1 MTHSEMPAQARQAA
15 ERIHRAGDG
24 VKHEARSA
32 QRKGRQAAANP
43 WAERLMRLGY
53 AAKGLVYVIMGLLA
67 LAAALGRGGA
77 TTDTKGAV
85 RALALGPA
93 GHVLLVVVAVGLF
106 GYALWGIL
114 DALLDLDGNGTEL
127 KGIVTRVAIFVIGL
141 SYVGLALAALTI
153 ALGTG
158 SGGSG
163 SDQQTRDLTARLL
176 QAPFGI
182 ALVVLLGLLLLGVAL
197 AMAYVAWTAQ
207 FMRPMLHDETG
218 ATVERALRWLGRA
231 GYGALAVV
239 TAEIG
244 IFLII
249 AALRHNPG
257 ESRGLGSALATL
269 AAQPYGHVLLAVVA
283 LGLIAFGV
291 FSLAEARYRRINPR

>member
-1 MTHSEMPAQARQAA
+1 MTHSDISAQAHQTG
-15 ERIHRAGDG
+15 ERIHDAAGG
-24 VKHEARSA
+24 AKHEARAA

-53 AAKGLVYVIMGLLA
+53 AAKGIVFVIMGGLA

-85 RALALGPA
+85 QALALGPA
-93 GHVLLVVVAVGLF
+93 GHTLLVVVSVGLF
-106 GYALWGIL
+106 GFALW
-114 DALLDLDGNGTEL
+114 ALLAAVLDLDRLGTSL
-127 KGIVTRVAIFVIGL
+127 KAIATRAGEFIIGL
-141 SYVGLALAALTI
+141 GYVALALAALQI
-153 ALGTG
+153 GLGTG
-158 SGGSG
+158 SGGPS

-176 QAPFGI
+176 QAPFGV
-182 ALVVLLGLLLLGVAL
+182 ALVVLLGLVLLGVAL
-197 AMAYVAWTAQ
+197 ALAYIAWTAQ

-218 ATVERALRWLGRA
+218 ATVERTLRWLGRA

-244 IFLII
+244 IFLIV
-249 AALRHNPG
+249 AALRHNAG
-257 ESRGLGSALATL
+257 ESRGLGTALATL

-291 FSLAEARYRRINPR
+291 FSLAEARYRRINPS

>member
-1 MTHSEMPAQARQAA
+1 MAHSDVPASARQAA
-15 ERIHRAGDG
+15 ERIHDSAGG
-24 VKHEARSA
+24 AKHEARVA
-32 QRKGRQAAANP
+32 RNKGRQAAANP

-53 AAKGLVYVIMGLLA
+53 AAKGLVYVIMGGLA
-67 LAAALGRGGA
+67 LAAALGRGGE

-85 RALALGPA
+85 RALALGTA
-93 GHVLLVVVAVGLF
+93 GHTLLLVVAVGLF

-114 DALLDLDGNGTEL
+114 DALLDLDGNRTSL
-127 KGIVTRVAIFVIGL
+127 KGIVTRVAVFVIGL

-153 ALGTG
+153 GLGTG

-176 QAPFGI
+176 QAPFGV
-182 ALVVLLGLLLLGVAL
+182 ALVVLLGLVLLGVAL
-197 AMAYVAWTAQ
+197 ALAYIVWTAQ
-207 FMRPMLHDETG
+207 FMRPMLHEKTS
-218 ATVERALRWLGRA
+218 AAVERTLRWLGRA

-239 TAEIG
+239 TTEIG
-244 IFLII
+244 IFLIV

-269 AAQPYGHVLLAVVA
+269 AAQPYGHLLLAVVA

-291 FSLAEARYRRINPR
+291 FSLAEARYRRISPR